1 MAKLYRYW
9 CNSSSV
15 RSKCAK
21 TSCCPA
27 ATRKSATRSLKPTTR
42 GAVIPTLAG
51 EGLVVETPGGA
62 TLTVAEVSEVVLKV
76 LGAMIAVVETLIEAL
91 EEGTIMPTL
100 AGGGVALE
108 MQLGAMVPLA
118 EVFEVAEMAKKVLG
132 AMLVAV
138 EIIEALEEAMV
149 L

>member
-1 MAKLYRYW
+1 M
-9 CNSSSV
+9 
-15 RSKCAK
+15 
-21 TSCCPA
+21 
-27 ATRKSATRSLKPTTR
+27 
-42 GAVIPTLAG
+42 
-51 EGLVVETPGGA
+51 ETPGGA